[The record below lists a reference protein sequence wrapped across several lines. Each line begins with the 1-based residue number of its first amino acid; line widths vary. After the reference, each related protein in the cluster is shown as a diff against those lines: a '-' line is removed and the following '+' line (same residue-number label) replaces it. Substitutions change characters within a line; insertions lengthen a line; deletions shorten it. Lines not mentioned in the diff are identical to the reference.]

1 MAVSTRLNTAVFAP
15 IPSASVA
22 TATVEN
28 PGAFRNILAANLRSD
43 HIKSYTLSKPASSQE
58 LAHPASLPPTPRLC
72 VHKITASPRY
82 NRIVRLS
89 AVLLL
94 ALSLVACNRA
104 SKNNDA
110 VRQGVIDYLAQRG
123 LNVQGMDVSIANLE
137 TSGNQAD
144 ATVSIVPKGGD
155 KAQGMSMKYHLEQRD
170 NKWTVVGKQDAG
182 SSPHGAM
189 PPAAPGA
196 ENPHGGGVPPAA
208 PAAGAAPGGA
218 GKMPSPEDLP
228 PAKKQ

>member
-1 MAVSTRLNTAVFAP
+1 
-15 IPSASVA
+15 
-22 TATVEN
+22 
-28 PGAFRNILAANLRSD
+28 
-43 HIKSYTLSKPASSQE
+43 
-58 LAHPASLPPTPRLC
+58 
-72 VHKITASPRY
+72 
-82 NRIVRLS
+82 VRLS

-94 ALSLVACNRA
+94 ALSLAACNSA

-123 LNVQGMDVSIANLE
+123 LNVQGMDVSITNLE
-137 TSGNQAD
+137 TKGNQAD

-155 KAQGMSMKYHLEQRD
+155 KAQGMSMRYHLEQRD
-170 NKWTVVGKQDAG
+170 NKWSVVGKKDTGA
-182 SSPHGAM
+182 SPHGGGAM

-196 ENPHGGGVPPAA
+196 ENPHGAMPP
-208 PAAGAAPGGA
+208 AGAAPGGA

>member
-1 MAVSTRLNTAVFAP
+1 MRVSV
-15 IPSASVA
+15 
-22 TATVEN
+22 
-28 PGAFRNILAANLRSD
+28 
-43 HIKSYTLSKPASSQE
+43 
-58 LAHPASLPPTPRLC
+58 
-72 VHKITASPRY
+72 
-82 NRIVRLS
+82 
-89 AVLLL
+89 VLLL
-94 ALSLVACNRA
+94 ALSLAACNSA

-123 LNVQGMDVSIANLE
+123 LNVQGMDVSIAKLE
-137 TSGNQAD
+137 TNGNQAD

-182 SSPHGAM
+182 NSPHGGGAMPGGGM
-189 PPAAPGA
+189 PPATPGA
-196 ENPHGGGVPPAA
+196 ENPHGGGAMPP
-208 PAAGAAPGGA
+208 AGAAPGGA